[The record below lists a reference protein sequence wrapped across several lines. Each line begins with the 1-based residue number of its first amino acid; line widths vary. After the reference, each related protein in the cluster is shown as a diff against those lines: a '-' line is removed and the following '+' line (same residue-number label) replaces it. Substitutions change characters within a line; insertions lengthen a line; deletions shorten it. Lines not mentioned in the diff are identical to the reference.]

1 MATARLI
8 DSQKQELV
16 RRFRQ
21 GESTQTLADHFGCS
35 ATTITRMVRAEL
47 GPEDY
52 AALRDQRQRKAGR
65 DRQIP
70 LAIASEPGLAPGE
83 PESPPPP
90 PATAALSE
98 STEPLPARDSG
109 EDGEQLLQPEGQPQR
124 EIPSPASSVRA
135 GEGTIG
141 HADSAASG
149 VHNGA
154 DEGDHLDA
162 NEEIEE
168 IEASDPIESFDAS
181 ETFDVNNRNDPSTE
195 TNQTNEDPLEPETG
209 STTVLAID
217 DADDFADDGDSEDD
231 LLTTD
236 EDGEGEDD
244 GPLDNQDFHTVAV
257 LPIVV
262 DDQHETRPAPWTPE
276 VLPSCAYLLVDK
288 TVELQARPLGEMPE
302 LGRLPMEEQ
311 EQQALVLFTNPR
323 QAKRHCGRT
332 QRVIKLPDP
341 ALLGRT
347 APYLRAQGIS
357 RVVIEGALYALP
369 GGQ

>member
-21 GESTQTLADHFGCS
+21 GESTQTRADHFGCS

-83 PESPPPP
+83 PESPPPA
-90 PATAALSE
+90 PASE
-98 STEPLPARDSG
+98 TGTEPLAARDNG
-109 EDGEQLLQPEGQPQR
+109 EDGERLPRPEDQPR
-124 EIPSPASSVRA
+124 LEIPSAASFVRA

-141 HADSAASG
+141 QADSAASG

-168 IEASDPIESFDAS
+168 IEASDPIESFDES

-244 GPLDNQDFHTVAV
+244 GPLDTQDFHTVAV

-262 DDQHETRPAPWTPE
+262 DDQHETRPAPWTPG

>member
-21 GESTQTLADHFGCS
+21 GESTQALADHFGCS

-52 AALRDQRQRKAGR
+52 AALRDQRQRKTGR

-70 LAIASEPGLAPGE
+70 LAIASEPDPAPGE
-83 PESPPPP
+83 HESPPPA
-90 PATAALSE
+90 PASE
-98 STEPLPARDSG
+98 TGTEPLAAPYNG
-109 EDGEQLLQPEGQPQR
+109 EDGEQLPRPEGQPQR

-135 GEGTIG
+135 GEATIG

-149 VHNGA
+149 VHNEA

-168 IEASDPIESFDAS
+168 SETSDPIEASDES
-181 ETFDVNNRNDPSTE
+181 ETFDVINRNDPNTE
-195 TNQTNEDPLEPETG
+195 NNLNNQTNEDALEPEAG

-236 EDGEGEDD
+236 EDGEDEDD
-244 GPLDNQDFHTVAV
+244 GPLDNQDFHPVAV

>member
-16 RRFRQ
+16 RRFRE
-21 GESTQTLADHFGCS
+21 GESTQALADHFGCS
-35 ATTITRMVRAEL
+35 STTITRLVRAEL
-47 GPEDY
+47 GAEDY
-52 AALRDQRQRKAGR
+52 AVLRDQRQKKGGR

-70 LAIASEPGLAPGE
+70 LAISEEPDTASVPSEEPLKA
-83 PESPPPP
+83 S
-90 PATAALSE
+90 TSDAAERAEAAEWAEAAEANPISLKGRA
-98 STEPLPARDSG
+98 TEPQSDRNDDANDPVDSF
-109 EDGEQLLQPEGQPQR
+109 D
-124 EIPSPASSVRA
+124 SVDVDDQVA
-135 GEGTIG
+135 PDDPVGTI
-141 HADSAASG
+141 SAADP
-149 VHNGA
+149 H
-154 DEGDHLDA
+154 DE
-162 NEEIEE
+162 
-168 IEASDPIESFDAS
+168 
-181 ETFDVNNRNDPSTE
+181 
-195 TNQTNEDPLEPETG
+195 PLEAEDDEPLEAEDDEPLEEDDDNA
-209 STTVLAID
+209 TVLAID
-217 DADDFADDGDSEDD
+217 DADDFAEDGDSEDD

-236 EDGEGEDD
+236 EDGDGDEDST
-244 GPLDNQDFHTVAV
+244 LDNHAFHPVAV

-262 DDQHETRPAPWTPE
+262 DDQQETRPAPWTPD

-288 TVELQARPLGEMPE
+288 TVELQARPLADIPE

-311 EQQALVLFTNPR
+311 DQQALVLFTNPR

>member
-1 MATARLI
+1 MATARLV

-16 RRFRQ
+16 RRFRE
-21 GESTQTLADHFGCS
+21 GESTQALADHFGCS
-35 ATTITRMVRAEL
+35 ATTITRLVRAEL
-47 GPEDY
+47 GDKDY
-52 AALRDQRQRKAGR
+52 AVLRDRRQKKAGR

-70 LAIASEPGLAPGE
+70 LAISDEP
-83 PESPPPP
+83 
-90 PATAALSE
+90 
-98 STEPLPARDSG
+98 D
-109 EDGEQLLQPEGQPQR
+109 
-124 EIPSPASSVRA
+124 ASSVASEAPREPTTPAAAGPISRA
-135 GEGTIG
+135 AGPTSLT
-141 HADSAASG
+141 AKAKAAQTER
-149 VHNGA
+149 N
-154 DEGDHLDA
+154 DQ
-162 NEEIEE
+162 
-168 IEASDPIESFDAS
+168 EASWHPSESPAAVEVDPPGDQ
-181 ETFDVNNRNDPSTE
+181 NDTVIAADQHE
-195 TNQTNEDPLEPETG
+195 EPLEADDDEPLAG
-209 STTVLAID
+209 DDDKVTVLAID

-236 EDGEGEDD
+236 EDGEGDED
-244 GPLDNQDFHTVAV
+244 GPLDSQSFHPVAV

-262 DDQHETRPAPWTPE
+262 DDQRETRPAPWTPD

-288 TVELQARPLGEMPE
+288 TVELQARPLGDIPE

-311 EQQALVLFTNPR
+311 DQQALVLFTNPR

-369 GGQ
+369 GEQ